1 MISLLKKLLGSNKAE
16 QIADAMKR
24 DAVIIDVRTP
34 GEFSSGHIKG
44 SKNIPL
50 NQIPAQVDKLKK
62 TGKPVIVC
70 CASGMRSA
78 QAASILSNKG
88 VEAINGGGWYSL
100 QNKLS

>member
-50 NQIPAQVDKLKK
+50 NQKPAQTYKLKK
-62 TGKPVIVC
+62 TFNPFIVC
-70 CASGMRSA
+70 F
-78 QAASILSNKG
+78 SI
-88 VEAINGGGWYSL
+88 
-100 QNKLS
+100 